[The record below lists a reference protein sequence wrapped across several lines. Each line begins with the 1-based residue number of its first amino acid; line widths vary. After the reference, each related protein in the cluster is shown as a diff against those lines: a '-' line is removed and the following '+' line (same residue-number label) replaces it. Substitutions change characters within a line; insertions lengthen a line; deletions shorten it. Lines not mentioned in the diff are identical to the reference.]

1 MKKLNRLQL
10 RSLIE
15 ETVNRDLNEARFT
28 SKGLGSVIRFTGTA
42 LGTGVGT
49 LGTGGLGIGVG
60 AVGGAMAGGTAANML
75 GYRAGEIPPNNRL
88 ALPHLVQY
96 IEEEGIE
103 TPEELGAYIESVT
116 KGKYGV
122 EYDPEDFAAVPGS
135 EKAAQL
141 LSNLGGVRGGIG
153 KAIGD
158 KIDQFADF
166 TGLSKFKSFFGDKEP
181 EAPQGQEQAKDAFIE
196 PPNTLDDLGEEPS
209 TAERMKMAAR
219 RKQGR
224 RL

>member
-1 MKKLNRLQL
+1 MKLSRRKLRKMINESISR
-10 RSLIE
+10 
-15 ETVNRDLNEARFT
+15 NLNEARFT
-28 SKGLGSVIRFTGTA
+28 SKGLGKLIRYTGTA
-42 LGTGVGT
+42 IGTGVGT

-60 AVGGAMAGGTAANML
+60 ALGGTMAGSTAANML

-88 ALPHLVQY
+88 ALPNLVQY

-103 TPEELGAYIESVT
+103 TPEELGAYIEMVT

-122 EYDPEDFAAVPGS
+122 EYDPEDFEAVPGS
-135 EKAAQL
+135 EKAAEL
-141 LSNLGGVRGGIG
+141 LSALGGVRGGIS

-166 TGLSKFKSFFGDKEP
+166 TGLTKFKSFFGDKE
-181 EAPQGQEQAKDAFIE
+181 EEQAKDAFIE

-209 TAERMKMAAR
+209 TAERMKAAAR